1 MAETASRQDFGE
13 FYSSSAAR
21 LVRHGYALTGD
32 MAEAQD
38 IAQEAFARAWQR
50 WPVVRA
56 CDSPEAWV
64 RRVATN
70 LAASRWRRI
79 RVARATAGQAAEQ
92 HAPEVSTDTVALVS
106 GLRTLPERQRT
117 VLVLHYMCDLTVD
130 QIAAELGCPP
140 GSVKS
145 WLSRGRTALAAAV
158 RIVEPEPERDP
169 QAERDARSEQRPEA
183 EPNGQ
188 PPHAQEAARGQGP
201 EAADLMQPDNV
212 PAANGSAP
220 SERPEPPD
228 PSASPDPSA
237 APVLLAASAN
247 GRGAERAQPRLP
259 RPARPQPEAS
269 HA

>member
-1 MAETASRQDFGE
+1 MAKTVRRVDFDE
-13 FYSSSAAR
+13 FYLNSAAR

-50 WPVVRA
+50 WSTVSE

-79 RVARATAGQAAEQ
+79 RVARAAAGRAAEQ
-92 HAPEVSTDTVALVS
+92 PAPEVSTDTVALVS

-117 VLVLHYMCDLTVD
+117 VLVLHYMCDMTID
-130 QIAAELGCPP
+130 QIAAELGCSA

-145 WLSRGRTALAAAV
+145 WLFRGRTALAAAV
-158 RIVEPEPERDP
+158 EIVEPDQP
-169 QAERDARSEQRPEA
+169 AERRVA
-183 EPNGQ
+183 
-188 PPHAQEAARGQGP
+188 
-201 EAADLMQPDNV
+201 
-212 PAANGSAP
+212 
-220 SERPEPPD
+220 
-228 PSASPDPSA
+228 
-237 APVLLAASAN
+237 
-247 GRGAERAQPRLP
+247 
-259 RPARPQPEAS
+259 RPALSAQAKPEAS

>member
-1 MAETASRQDFGE
+1 MAEAASRVDCDE
-13 FYSSSAAR
+13 FYLTSAAR

-50 WPVVRA
+50 WPTVRD

-79 RVARATAGQAAEQ
+79 RVARAAAGRTAEQ
-92 HAPEVSTDTVALVS
+92 HTPEVSTDTVALVS

-117 VLVLHYMCDLTVD
+117 ALVLHYMCDMTID
-130 QIAAELGCPP
+130 QIAAELGCPA

-158 RIVEPEPERDP
+158 KIVEPDHP
-169 QAERDARSEQRPEA
+169 AERRIA
-183 EPNGQ
+183 
-188 PPHAQEAARGQGP
+188 
-201 EAADLMQPDNV
+201 
-212 PAANGSAP
+212 
-220 SERPEPPD
+220 
-228 PSASPDPSA
+228 
-237 APVLLAASAN
+237 
-247 GRGAERAQPRLP
+247 
-259 RPARPQPEAS
+259 RPALSAQAKAEAS

>member
-1 MAETASRQDFGE
+1 MAEAASRVDFDE
-13 FYSSSAAR
+13 FYLTSASR

-50 WPVVRA
+50 WAMVRD

-79 RVARATAGQAAEQ
+79 RVARAVIGLTAEQ
-92 HAPEVSTDTVALVS
+92 HAPEVSTDTVALVC

-130 QIAAELGCPP
+130 QIAAELGCPT

-158 RIVEPEPERDP
+158 RIVEPEP
-169 QAERDARSEQRPEA
+169 QRL
-183 EPNGQ
+183 GQ
-188 PPHAQEAARGQGP
+188 PDEVRP
-201 EAADLMQPDNV
+201 V
-212 PAANGSAP
+212 NGS
-220 SERPEPPD
+220 
-228 PSASPDPSA
+228 
-237 APVLLAASAN
+237 
-247 GRGAERAQPRLP
+247 
-259 RPARPQPEAS
+259 
-269 HA
+269 

>member
-1 MAETASRQDFGE
+1 MAQLASRADFDE
-13 FYSSSAAR
+13 FYLGSAAR

-32 MAEAQD
+32 MGEAQD

-50 WPVVRA
+50 WAMVRD

-79 RVARATAGQAAEQ
+79 RVARAAAGHTTEL

-117 VLVLHYMCDLTVD
+117 VLVLHYMCDMTVD
-130 QIAAELGCPP
+130 QIAAELGCPT

-158 RIVEPEPERDP
+158 RIVEPDP
-169 QAERDARSEQRPEA
+169 PI
-183 EPNGQ
+183 
-188 PPHAQEAARGQGP
+188 
-201 EAADLMQPDNV
+201 QPDKH
-212 PAANGSAP
+212 
-220 SERPEPPD
+220 SERPR
-228 PSASPDPSA
+228 AHIA
-237 APVLLAASAN
+237 
-247 GRGAERAQPRLP
+247 AQPK
-259 RPARPQPEAS
+259 PEAS